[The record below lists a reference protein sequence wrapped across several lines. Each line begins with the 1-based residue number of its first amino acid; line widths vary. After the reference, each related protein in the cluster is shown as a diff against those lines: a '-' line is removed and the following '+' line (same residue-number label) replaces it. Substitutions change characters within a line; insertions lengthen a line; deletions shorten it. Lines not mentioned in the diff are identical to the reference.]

1 MLKKAVGA
9 VFQSEMV
16 AKILQNEA
24 LVTGILKAVSTS
36 IETKEVLGDQYE
48 HVLSSLSLAP
58 ASRVEELASL
68 LAGLEEEAIALK
80 AQLVH
85 LSTQGA
91 GDQSLDERI
100 KSAQEEAQYARGAL
114 QTARE
119 SVAPLEARVA
129 DLEEE
134 AEGYQRSLAEAHERA
149 ERAEMRAQQAET
161 KLENLSQEEATP
173 ALDLTAWSPDM
184 TKVAL
189 IQYGRTLGAKVNNSL
204 TKSEIIRRIRRQ
216 VETLS

>member
-1 MLKKAVGA
+1 MFKKAVGA

-24 LVTGILKAVSTS
+24 LVTGILKAVSAS

-48 HVLSSLSLAP
+48 QVLRSLSLAP

-68 LAGLEEEAIALK
+68 LNTLEEEAIALK

-85 LSTQGA
+85 LSTQRSD
-91 GDQSLDERI
+91 DQNLDERI
-100 KSAQEEAQYARGAL
+100 KSAQEETQYARAAL

-129 DLEEE
+129 DLE
-134 AEGYQRSLAEAHERA
+134 AELEGTQRSLAEANERA
-149 ERAEMRAQQAET
+149 ERAEAQAQQA
-161 KLENLSQEEATP
+161 QAHQ
-173 ALDLTAWSPDM
+173 AQWAAYYAQQGAHQQQM
-184 TKVAL
+184 AAG
-189 IQYGRTLGAKVNNSL
+189 YGGQAGYAPR
-204 TKSEIIRRIRRQ
+204 
-216 VETLS
+216 